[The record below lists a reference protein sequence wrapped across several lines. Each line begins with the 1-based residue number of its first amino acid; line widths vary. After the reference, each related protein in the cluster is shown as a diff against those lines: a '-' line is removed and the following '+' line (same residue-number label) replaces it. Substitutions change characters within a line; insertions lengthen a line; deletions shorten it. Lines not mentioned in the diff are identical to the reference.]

1 MICDF
6 GGDAPTIADLPRS
19 NQREIADA
27 LKFAIDA
34 ARDSNH
40 TDSWDH
46 TQAAWTLV
54 PVRSAAW
61 RVLED
66 AARAYATALQTQMN
80 APGDTFSPA
89 RAIVREFI
97 THLRAALRLVPDDC
111 QDNPHRVTEVLS

>member
-6 GGDAPTIADLPRS
+6 GGDAPTTADLPRS

-27 LKFAIDA
+27 LELVIDA

-54 PVRSAAW
+54 QAHFSRLSRRLLNKTAQPTIKSAH
-61 RVLED
+61 V
-66 AARAYATALQTQMN
+66 
-80 APGDTFSPA
+80 
-89 RAIVREFI
+89 
-97 THLRAALRLVPDDC
+97 
-111 QDNPHRVTEVLS
+111 